1 MTILTVGGLG
11 FRNHYKTLEDA
22 ITNART
28 GDTIKLK
35 TDQTLSGLLVSAN
48 RLTIDADNH
57 TIKVIDN
64 QSGLNI
70 DGLMLTIENAAVELG
85 LRNNLIAFNGV
96 RENHVTLK
104 NTTITYRKS
113 AAGKLLG
120 PKVDPRDWFSPI
132 ATGQNAK
139 SRLTLTN
146 VKLPYVNGA
155 FASIIASQS
164 TIGHFFGRESG
175 LYQHIDHFQHPILR

>member
-35 TDQTLSGLLVSAN
+35 TDQNLSGLLVSAN

-64 QSGLNI
+64 QS
-70 DGLMLTIENAAVELG
+70 
-85 LRNNLIAFNGV
+85 
-96 RENHVTLK
+96 
-104 NTTITYRKS
+104 
-113 AAGKLLG
+113 
-120 PKVDPRDWFSPI
+120 
-132 ATGQNAK
+132 
-139 SRLTLTN
+139 
-146 VKLPYVNGA
+146 
-155 FASIIASQS
+155 
-164 TIGHFFGRESG
+164 
-175 LYQHIDHFQHPILR
+175 